1 MIKRIET
8 VAEGVTLY
16 LGDCREILPT
26 LGPKNDTALVSDPPY
41 GINYRKGSGG
51 ATIRAG
57 RPATNKTINRNLEPV
72 TGDNFPFDPEEW
84 LRFPEV
90 ILWGANH
97 YSDKLPSSSSWLVWD
112 KRDGMAPNSFA
123 DCELA
128 WSNLKG
134 PARLKRYLWN
144 GICRAGEKEPRVHP
158 TQKPVSIMQWCVS
171 LTTKPTILEP
181 YMGSGTT
188 GIGAVLAGRRF
199 IGIEIE
205 EKYFEIACRRIEVA
219 ARQYDIFAPVQP
231 SPIATEQP

>member
-1 MIKRIET
+1 MTRVET
-8 VAEGVTLY
+8 IGDATLY

-26 LGPKNDTALVSDPPY
+26 LGPLSDIALVSDPPY
-41 GINYRKGSGG
+41 GINYRKGAGG
-51 ATIRAG
+51 STLPTG
-57 RPATNKTINRNLEPV
+57 RPSSNRRIERMFEAV
-72 TGDNFPFDPEEW
+72 TGDDEPFDPAPW
-84 LRFPEV
+84 LQFEQT

-97 YSDKLPSSSSWLVWD
+97 YSDKLPTSSSWLVWD
-112 KRDGMAPNSFA
+112 KRDGMVSNSFA

-158 TQKPVSIMQWCVS
+158 TQKPVSVMLWCIS
-171 LTTKPTILEP
+171 LTTKKTILEP

-188 GIGAVLAGRRF
+188 GVAALQAGRRF

-205 EKYFEIACRRIEVA
+205 PKYFDIACRRIEDA
-219 ARQYDIFAPVQP
+219 NRQVDMFLRE
-231 SPIATEQP
+231 TNNG